1 MRREESGQQ
10 GRNNRIK
17 KKKKDRKNTTFA
29 IVIIVMCITAFLSG
43 RALADS
49 KDNPR
54 VSVKTNQAAVTS
66 GQIDSAQPQEMS
78 GQIKPAQSTVTE
90 STDAWNLILVN
101 KTHPVEENYPVK
113 LVQLKN
119 GQAID
124 ERAYPELQA
133 MMDDA
138 RAAGLSPYICSSY
151 RTNEKQTRLYNNQ
164 VDKYRKQGYSE
175 EDAMAEAGKWVAVPG
190 TSEHQIGLAV
200 DIVAES
206 YQVLDKKQES
216 TAEQRWLMENCHK
229 YGFILRY
236 PSEKSEITGIGY
248 EPWHYRYV
256 GKEAAAIIMEE
267 GKCLEEYL
275 DDILEQRI
283 PYTSVPL

>member
-1 MRREESGQQ
+1 MRQRKPRKQSRVC
-10 GRNNRIK
+10 RNRTNKNWK
-17 KKKKDRKNTTFA
+17 KTSLS
-29 IVIIVMCITAFLSG
+29 ILILVMCVTAFMSG
-43 RALADS
+43 RALAES
-49 KDNPR
+49 KDNQR
-54 VSVKTNQAAVTS
+54 IALKTNQTTVTAERTNY
-66 GQIDSAQPQEMS
+66 GPIQSAQIP
-78 GQIKPAQSTVTE
+78 KTE
-90 STDAWNLILVN
+90 NTEAWNLVLVN
-101 KTHPVEENYPVK
+101 KAHPIKENNPIQ

-151 RTNEKQTRLYNNQ
+151 RTNEKQTTLYNNQ
-164 VDKYRKQGYSE
+164 VNKYRKQGYSE
-175 EDAMAEAGKWVAVPG
+175 ADAAAEAGKWVAVPG

-200 DIVAES
+200 DIVAKS

-216 TAEQRWLMENCHK
+216 TAEQRWLMENCYK

-256 GKEAAAIIMEE
+256 GKDAAEAIMKE

-275 DDILEQRI
+275 DELSGNVTAGEATYN
-283 PYTSVPL
+283 PW